1 LVEKDDKNNPPP
13 LSCTLMEIKEAK
25 YIISSPSVDKCPKPD
40 RPEYAFIGRSNVG
53 KSSLI
58 NMLTGKRELAKVSAN
73 PGKTQMINHF
83 EITSSPTPLRKA
95 EKGVNK
101 WFLVDLPGY
110 GFAIISQKQRK
121 GWQKMIDDY
130 IRQRENLANLFVLV
144 DSRHEPQQK
153 DIDFIN
159 RLGEWQIPFTIVF
172 TKSDKNKPG
181 ATVRNVNAFMTALS
195 RTWTEPPVY
204 FISSAL
210 VGNGKK
216 EILDYIE
223 SLNSKV

>member
-1 LVEKDDKNNPPP
+1 MIKPDLLPY
-13 LSCTLMEIKEAK
+13 LAHSMEIKEAE
-25 YIISSPSVDKCPKPD
+25 YVISSPSVDKCPKPD

-83 EITSSPTPLRKA
+83 EITSSPTLLRKT
-95 EKGVNK
+95 EKGVKK
-101 WFLVDLPGY
+101 WYLVDLPGY

-210 VGNGKK
+210 NGNGKK

-223 SLNSKV
+223 SLNSKI

>member
-1 LVEKDDKNNPPP
+1 
-13 LSCTLMEIKEAK
+13 MEIKEAK

-83 EITSSPTPLRKA
+83 EITSRPSPRSG
-95 EKGVNK
+95 EGKGVR
-101 WFLVDLPGY
+101 WYLVDLPGY

-144 DSRHEPQQK
+144 DSRHEPQKK

-159 RLGEWQIPFTIVF
+159 RLGEWQIPFAIVF

-181 ATVRNVNAFMTALS
+181 ATVRNVNGFMTALS

-210 VGNGKK
+210 NGNGKK

-223 SLNSKV
+223 SLNAKD

>member
-1 LVEKDDKNNPPP
+1 
-13 LSCTLMEIKEAK
+13 MEIKEAE

-40 RPEYAFIGRSNVG
+40 KPEYAFIGRSNVG

-83 EITSSPTPLRKA
+83 EIRSTKDKR
-95 EKGVNK
+95 
-101 WFLVDLPGY
+101 WYLVDLPGY

-210 VGNGKK
+210 NGNGKK

-223 SLNSKV
+223 SLNSKI

>member
-1 LVEKDDKNNPPP
+1 
-13 LSCTLMEIKEAK
+13 MHIKEAK

-83 EITSSPTPLRKA
+83 EIISSRPSPQRG
-95 EKGVNK
+95 EGKGVR
-101 WFLVDLPGY
+101 WYLVDLPGY
-110 GFAIISQKQRK
+110 GFAIVSQKQRK
-121 GWQKMIDDY
+121 GWEKMINDY
-130 IRQRENLANLFVLV
+130 VRQRENLANLFVLV
-144 DSRHEPQQK
+144 DSRHEPQKK

-159 RLGEWQIPFTIVF
+159 KLGEWQIPFSIVF

-181 ATVRNVNAFMTALS
+181 ATIRNVNEFMTALS
-195 RTWTEPPVY
+195 RTWTELPVY
-204 FISSAL
+204 FISSATKTE
-210 VGNGKK
+210 GRK

-223 SLNSKV
+223 HLNTKV